1 MAGLVPFL
9 GLHLALGVL
18 VGLPF
23 VLFVGRL
30 EPSAQG
36 GSIGFRLLILP
47 GAILLWPLV
56 LARVVRRRQA
66 APPRVAGHV
75 RAHRLAFASLL
86 FLFVL
91 ALGHALHRRAI
102 HHDATHYDA
111 THHDATHHDAT
122 AEAP

>member
-1 MAGLVPFL
+1 MAGLVPIL
-9 GLHLALGVL
+9 GLHFAVGVL

-36 GSIGFRLLILP
+36 GSIAFRLLILP

-56 LARVVRRRQA
+56 LFRVVGRREA

-75 RAHRLAFASLL
+75 RAHRVAFVSLL
-86 FLFVL
+86 VFCLV

-102 HHDATHYDA
+102 HHDTS
-111 THHDATHHDAT
+111 